1 MKKSTI
7 ISLSEITKFQ
17 SKEEEFSPYRWY
29 RHMLKQEPVVY
40 NEETDSWHVFK
51 YDLVK
56 TVLNDHEHFSSVR
69 ERSIV
74 NVGYSNEG
82 EGADSEHHIPDKLD
96 IHNVDPPEH
105 RKRRSLLASAFTPRS
120 LKLWEPRIQAAAD
133 ELVAEFSQLP
143 EVDIVQAY
151 TSMFPVIIMSD
162 LLGIPSK
169 DRLLFKEWVDIL
181 FMPTTDA
188 TFSRI
193 NEMKKIAGQQYFEY
207 LYPFVVSKRTNLAE
221 DIISDLI
228 QVEVDGEHFTDE
240 EIVRTTMF
248 ILGAGIETTSNLLAN
263 SFYALLYD
271 KPELYTE
278 LRDHPE
284 LVGNAVEEML
294 RYRFHISKMDRMVK
308 ADNNLLG
315 VELKKGDAIVAW
327 MSAANM
333 DEDMFEDPF
342 TLNIHRPN
350 NNKQLAFGFGTHFC
364 LGAPLARLEAKI
376 VLTTFLRT
384 FSNIEPVS
392 GFILED
398 HLTPSAAGQ
407 SLTSLPMRLYK

>member
-74 NVGYSNEG
+74 NVGYSSEG

-240 EIVRTTMF
+240 DIVRTTMF

-278 LRDHPE
+278 LRDNPE

-315 VELKKGDAIVAW
+315 VELKK
-327 MSAANM
+327 
-333 DEDMFEDPF
+333 E
-342 TLNIHRPN
+342 
-350 NNKQLAFGFGTHFC
+350 
-364 LGAPLARLEAKI
+364 
-376 VLTTFLRT
+376 
-384 FSNIEPVS
+384 
-392 GFILED
+392 
-398 HLTPSAAGQ
+398 TPS
-407 SLTSLPMRLYK
+407 

>member
-74 NVGYSNEG
+74 NVGYSSEG

-271 KPELYTE
+271 KPELYME
-278 LRDHPE
+278 LRDNPE

-384 FSNIEPVS
+384 FSNIESVS
-392 GFILED
+392 GFVLED

-407 SLTSLPMRLYK
+407 SLTSLPMKLYK